1 MWTQDNG
8 SVANVEA
15 AIRDMQFIEL
25 AAIDSDT
32 EVGGMDRN
40 IKSIEASSVDSG
52 LDLDEPDWGD
62 KEHIAFSAVND
73 KADGVKDRL
82 IRGLENV
89 KDLGRIYWSGYE
101 DVVNETHSVD
111 KGTSGSMI

>member
-1 MWTQDNG
+1 MWTQD
-8 SVANVEA
+8 NVEA

-25 AAIDSDT
+25 AGVDSDT

-40 IKSIEASSVDSG
+40 TKSIEASSVDSG
-52 LDLDEPDWGD
+52 LELDEPDWGD
-62 KEHIAFSAVND
+62 KEHIAFSVVND

-89 KDLGRIYWSGYE
+89 KEGGSGTNLLE
-101 DVVNETHSVD
+101 WT
-111 KGTSGSMI
+111 